1 MLFGQVELRVNA
13 VVAFNDSLRELF
25 VNPDPHDDGCIV
37 LWDCSVSMQEFEA
50 SGLIKLILSMFK
62 CISHLQGRI
71 NLPQASGKTAL
82 LDSIN
87 AVLQKYPATRRLY
100 VLTDGFDTCSQTPR
114 VVCGVHPETDELEYT
129 AMAALPARKR
139 EWVDRAIAGGMTPEE
154 AHTAYKAYHNECCA
168 RRNEM
173 IAQHCKFLNISMAV
187 IGVGSGVADAL
198 PAFLR
203 TGTIP
208 VGFVPYDATP
218 SEVTAVVSTTVRRS
232 RERVT
237 APEIVTPANAGPA
250 AADEVAEVM
259 EEAARTTTHAERRAR
274 PEKHVRDGP
283 PFDADRQRA
292 YVEWVVRH
300 TVSEPVRGETASR
313 FGDATP
319 QIEKLVLDSL
329 AYFADQLAR
338 RATLDNPIAGD
349 LLCGRQ
355 HFTNGVVRCGLVAPP
370 DDLSVSKHR
379 LAGVF
384 KKAIQRLSVDPQ
396 HLATLLAGLGE
407 AFSAEIVADAV
418 GALFRDCGE
427 RSSELSLSKE
437 DGLPQLEEGQRFYR
451 FRSTATYACVHYVL
465 NHRAERCSLGREGAF
480 ATLPLVHVG
489 NVSRLSQAGEPSR
502 KRTAEA
508 AQI

>member
-1 MLFGQVELRVNA
+1 MLFGQVELRVDA
-13 VVAFNDSLRELF
+13 VFAFNDSLRELF
-25 VNPDPHDDGCIV
+25 VNPEPHQDGCIV
-37 LWDCSVSMQEFEA
+37 LWDCSVSMQEFES

-62 CISHLQGRI
+62 CISRLQGCI
-71 NLPQASGKTAL
+71 NLPKASGKTAL

-87 AVLQKYPATRRLY
+87 AVLQRYPETRRLY
-100 VLTDGFDTCSQTPR
+100 VLTDGEDTCSQTPR
-114 VVCGVHPETDELEYT
+114 VVCGVRPETHELEYT
-129 AMAALPARKR
+129 AMAALPAGRR
-139 EWVDRAIAGGMTPEE
+139 EWTDRAIAGGMSPED
-154 AHTAYKAYHNECCA
+154 AQKAYKAYHSFACA
-168 RRNEM
+168 RRNDM
-173 IAQHCKFLNISMAV
+173 IAQHCKYLNISMAV

-208 VGFVPYDATP
+208 VGFVPHDATP
-218 SEVTAVVSTTVRRS
+218 EDVTAVVSTTVRRS
-232 RERVT
+232 RERVF
-237 APEIVTPANAGPA
+237 APEIVTPANAGA
-250 AADEVAEVM
+250 AVADEVAEVVK
-259 EEAARTTTHAERRAR
+259 EAARTTTHAERRAR
-274 PEKHVRDGP
+274 PEKHARDGP
-283 PFDADRQRA
+283 PFDVDRQRA

-313 FGDATP
+313 FGDATA
-319 QIEKLVLDSL
+319 QIEWLVLDSL
-329 AYFADQLAR
+329 GFFADQLAR
-338 RATLDNPIAGD
+338 RATVDNPIAGD

-355 HFTNGVVRCGLVAPP
+355 HFTAGVVRCGLVAPP

-396 HLATLLAGLGE
+396 HLVTQLAGLRE
-407 AFSAEIVADAV
+407 AFSAEIAADTV

-427 RSSELSLSKE
+427 HSSELSLGKE
-437 DGLPQLEEGQRFYR
+437 DGLPQLKEGKRFYR

-465 NHRAERCSLGREGAF
+465 NHRTERCSLGRDA
-480 ATLPLVHVG
+480 AYASLPLVHVG
-489 NVSRLSQAGEPSR
+489 NVSRLSPAAEPR